1 LTFFIGTPPPDKPM
15 SGPAKLV
22 AVTGMGVLCSIASD
36 LNEFG
41 HAIREGRCGIGPIDS
56 KSTSI
61 RFAATLRNFDFDSW
75 LDQLRSIA
83 PPLFQRARKVLAN
96 TTESTKW
103 SVCSAV
109 QALLNSGLSHFES
122 AGVTCGLIVA
132 GNNLAQNY
140 MANNWRSFSIN
151 DQFNPRY
158 AMSFWD
164 TNQLGCLSDILS
176 IHGPGMTVGA
186 AAASGN
192 AALFQAFHW
201 LRGGIV
207 QRCLVVGAGVEFSE
221 LELESF
227 ALLGAAFCDGNTK
240 AADKACRPFDRSHA
254 GFVFGEGSASVVL
267 ELQEP
272 DSQTIAAGDIVGAS
286 LSLDGT
292 HLPEPSVG
300 GEARSMLAALSAA
313 RISPNQIGYLN
324 AHGTGTPTG
333 DRTEC
338 LAIRSVFQEHVRE
351 LLINS
356 TKALTGHCFSASG
369 LIELV
374 ACVLQLNDGFAHPN
388 RNLENPI
395 DPEMH
400 FVGSQAETL
409 TAEYGLSNAF
419 GFGGINSSI
428 VVRRRMLDAGRN

>member
-1 LTFFIGTPPPDKPM
+1 MTFFIGTPLPSKPM
-15 SGPAKLV
+15 TGPPKAV
-22 AVTGMGVLCSIASD
+22 AITGMGVVCSIASD
-36 LNEFG
+36 LNEFSR
-41 HAIREGRCGIGPIDS
+41 AIRAGHCGIGPMDS
-56 KSTSI
+56 RNTSI
-61 RFAATLRNFDFDSW
+61 RLAATLRNFDFDSW
-75 LDQLRSIA
+75 LDQLRSIS

-140 MANNWRSFSIN
+140 MANNWRSFSSN

-207 QRCLVVGAGVEFSE
+207 QRCLVVGAGVEFSD

-227 ALLGAAFCDGNTK
+227 AVLGAAFCDRGTIS
-240 AADKACRPFDRSHA
+240 ADKACRPFDRSHG
-254 GFVFGEGSASVVL
+254 GFVFGEGSAAVVL
-267 ELQEP
+267 
-272 DSQTIAAGDIVGAS
+272 DSLDPERQTFAAGEIVGAS
-286 LSLDGT
+286 LTLDGT
-292 HLPEPSVG
+292 HLPEPSVT
-300 GEARSMLAALSAA
+300 GEARSMQAALSAA
-313 RISPNQIGYLN
+313 GISPDQIGYLN

-338 LAIRSVFQEHVRE
+338 HAIRSVFQEHTRE

-369 LIELV
+369 VIELV
-374 ACVLQLNDGFAHPN
+374 ASILQLNGGFAHPN